1 MKLQYGLL
9 AAMLLTAGSAIA
21 ADDASSSMPAAET
34 TSPGSASETMQSESD
49 QKAVSTETQSAE
61 PAQTEATATEEK
73 SGFSTGSVVRSAFT
87 TAVEDREPVDKINEL
102 TTDTKQV
109 YYFTELR
116 DMAGQTAKHVWKHNG
131 EVMATIEFNVKGPR
145 WRVWSSKSMIPQWT
159 GEWTVQVLNGADQ
172 VIAEDSFQYTAA
184 MTPATDT
191 APAEETSPATETA
204 PATPSAPMEQQ

>member
-1 MKLQYGLL
+1 MKLRYGLL
-9 AAMLLTAGSAIA
+9 AALLLTAGSAIA

-34 TSPGSASETMQSESD
+34 GSPSAATETMQSESEP
-49 QKAVSTETQSAE
+49 KASSAETQSAE
-61 PAQTEATATEEK
+61 PAQTEATTTEEQ

-102 TTDTKQV
+102 TTDAKQI

-145 WRVWSSKSMIPQWT
+145 WRVWSSKSLSPQWT

-184 MTPATDT
+184 MTPAAET
-191 APAEETSPATETA
+191 APAEEPTPAAETA
-204 PATPSAPMEQQ
+204 PATPSAPMQQQ